1 MIYSTALN
9 FYILDGDLYILI
21 SAFPPPLPIPFLRK
35 LMFFDF
41 EGEILICSL
50 SILIFCLK
58 W

>member
-1 MIYSTALN
+1 
-9 FYILDGDLYILI
+9 
-21 SAFPPPLPIPFLRK
+21 LPIPFLRK